1 MPFLWWGFRVSDT
14 SVRNALAADMA
25 AHRRTLDW
33 HLAPMQFA
41 RRLASAQSR
50 LKEAGKESGTEL
62 VKDLFKK
69 AIEAIPGIGIAATLM
84 DLAVSYGDKA
94 AKAGDALREQHRV
107 QNELRRVDLLQAAQ
121 ASDTAILAVTLDDL
135 GGLLAPGPD
144 VAPLPIVLFCDDAQH
159 AREGEDEGAMRLLGE
174 LWERAHLGNWPLL
187 LVLTHWEV
195 QWHQDIDTPDRQSTA
210 RNFSGAARSSQ
221 FSELITLAKESALGG
236 LVHSGLPNLPA
247 DDIQLLL
254 DQSDGNP
261 QFLVELISMV
271 REAPAWRRGQ
281 GGGRLTPHAKQE
293 IARQATS
300 LVNLIVNRLKSE
312 NTPEGVRQA
321 VAISSLQG
329 VEFLCHLTNLAASAL
344 DMGDLSDSLARAEH
358 PHRLVSG
365 VDSGVAAFSQ
375 RAYLEAATTLLSQ
388 HVGDPKEVEALLLET
403 ALKVAD
409 DTGQWLAMSGSER
422 TATLGVIAGIGGGSS
437 NTAHRLRGGQALLDL
452 TVQAMRAE
460 KGGDFAR
467 AAHFAMIFERGI
479 GQRWSV
485 ADFSPYHVDKA
496 REAIGIWLG
505 VARTEYL
512 AQLAFAHAQV
522 RHAESATIEASY
534 VLGVQSLALGQAV
547 GARGDLDRCLQ
558 LYRSALSTLR
568 KVHDSEKNRESL
580 SDIAMALGVLAEVEA
595 RHSLWS
601 DSHEHAQE
609 ALSIC
614 RQVHY
619 ERQTFQSL
627 RDVWIATRAC

>member
-261 QFLVELISMV
+261 QFLVELD
-271 REAPAWRRGQ
+271 R
-281 GGGRLTPHAKQE
+281 
-293 IARQATS
+293 
-300 LVNLIVNRLKSE
+300 KS
-312 NTPEGVRQA
+312 V
-321 VAISSLQG
+321 V
-329 VEFLCHLTNLAASAL
+329 
-344 DMGDLSDSLARAEH
+344 
-358 PHRLVSG
+358 
-365 VDSGVAAFSQ
+365 
-375 RAYLEAATTLLSQ
+375 
-388 HVGDPKEVEALLLET
+388 
-403 ALKVAD
+403 
-409 DTGQWLAMSGSER
+409 
-422 TATLGVIAGIGGGSS
+422 
-437 NTAHRLRGGQALLDL
+437 
-452 TVQAMRAE
+452 
-460 KGGDFAR
+460 
-467 AAHFAMIFERGI
+467 
-479 GQRWSV
+479 
-485 ADFSPYHVDKA
+485 
-496 REAIGIWLG
+496 
-505 VARTEYL
+505 
-512 AQLAFAHAQV
+512 
-522 RHAESATIEASY
+522 
-534 VLGVQSLALGQAV
+534 
-547 GARGDLDRCLQ
+547 
-558 LYRSALSTLR
+558 
-568 KVHDSEKNRESL
+568 
-580 SDIAMALGVLAEVEA
+580 
-595 RHSLWS
+595 
-601 DSHEHAQE
+601 
-609 ALSIC
+609 
-614 RQVHY
+614 
-619 ERQTFQSL
+619 
-627 RDVWIATRAC
+627 